1 MEPLTPH
8 SDELDRILDRY
19 QTKMP
24 GWMAR
29 FVARIRRPELRVR
42 RIVAGVMLVLCGFVG
57 FLPILGF
64 WMVPLGLILLAQD
77 IPFLRRPVVGAI
89 EWCERKWASWR
100 GGAKA

>member
-1 MEPLTPH
+1 MTPH
-8 SDELDRILDRY
+8 QDELDRILDRY
-19 QTKMP
+19 QARMP
-24 GWMAR
+24 LWIASR
-29 FVARIRRPELRVR
+29 VAWLRKPELRIT
-42 RIVAGVMLVLCGFVG
+42 RIVSGVLLVLCGFVG

-77 IPFLRRPVVGAI
+77 LTFLRRPVVGAI